1 MPCSPGHS
9 YTQVLIVEGMFL
21 YAELV
26 LSSMDYLDDM
36 EEIRGELR
44 VLLEG
49 LDAA

>member
-9 YTQVLIVEGMFL
+9 YTQVLIVEGIFL
-21 YAELV
+21 YTELV
-26 LSSMDYLDDM
+26 LSSIDYLDDI